1 MQQVQDR
8 FECLAKCKAVLDQA
22 VAKGQLPADTD
33 THLAA
38 HGAFAFVSG
47 LMRDWVET
55 PDTFE
60 LEGGRAAIDRHVYRR
75 LAREPAAANRYY
87 RASAMTEPLLDDQS
101 VYWVLWLNTLLHELG
116 VPVPMTPT
124 ALVAGA
130 RAVTGTVSPLLL
142 IVMIVAGMVIGNAA
156 WFAAGRRYGSA
167 VLKLLCRVSIS
178 PDTCVARTE
187 GTFGR
192 WGWSA
197 LVIGRFLPGVTLVA
211 PPLAGALGMKWSTFL
226 ALTVAG
232 SALFGLVVVGAGM
245 LLYEQIDF
253 VLQQLVIFGWEAVGI
268 LAVLLAL
275 YIGWRWWRRRIALA
289 IGVPRIDVQELRA
302 LIDAGEPIELIDVR
316 GRNANQLDQRQ
327 FRAPW

>member
-1 MQQVQDR
+1 
-8 FECLAKCKAVLDQA
+8 
-22 VAKGQLPADTD
+22 
-33 THLAA
+33 
-38 HGAFAFVSG
+38 
-47 LMRDWVET
+47 
-55 PDTFE
+55 
-60 LEGGRAAIDRHVYRR
+60 
-75 LAREPAAANRYY
+75 
-87 RASAMTEPLLDDQS
+87 MTEPFLDDQS

-142 IVMIVAGMVIGNAA
+142 IVMIIAGMVIGNAV

-253 VLQQLVIFGWEAVGI
+253 VLQQLIIFGREAVGI

-327 FRAPW
+327 IPGAVVMHLDEIEAGRFVAARDRQIIVYCSCPNEASAAKAVRLLHKHGYLRARPLRGGLDAWMASERPDRSAAPAQVSL

>member
-1 MQQVQDR
+1 
-8 FECLAKCKAVLDQA
+8 
-22 VAKGQLPADTD
+22 
-33 THLAA
+33 
-38 HGAFAFVSG
+38 
-47 LMRDWVET
+47 
-55 PDTFE
+55 
-60 LEGGRAAIDRHVYRR
+60 
-75 LAREPAAANRYY
+75 
-87 RASAMTEPLLDDQS
+87 MTEPFLDDQS

-130 RAVTGTVSPLLL
+130 RAVTGTLSPLLL
-142 IVMIVAGMVIGNAA
+142 IVMIIAGMVIGNAA

-253 VLQQLVIFGWEAVGI
+253 VLQQLLIFGREAVGI
-268 LAVLLAL
+268 LIVLLAL

-302 LIDAGEPIELIDVR
+302 LIDAGEPVELIDVR

-327 FRAPW
+327 IPGAVVMHLDEIEAGRFVAARDRQIIVYCSCPNEASAAKAVQLLHKHGYLRARPLRGGLDAWMASERPDRSAAPAQVSL

>member
-1 MQQVQDR
+1 
-8 FECLAKCKAVLDQA
+8 
-22 VAKGQLPADTD
+22 
-33 THLAA
+33 
-38 HGAFAFVSG
+38 
-47 LMRDWVET
+47 
-55 PDTFE
+55 
-60 LEGGRAAIDRHVYRR
+60 
-75 LAREPAAANRYY
+75 
-87 RASAMTEPLLDDQS
+87 MTEPFLDDQS

-130 RAVTGTVSPLLL
+130 RAVTGTLSPLLL
-142 IVMIVAGMVIGNAA
+142 IVMIIAGMVIGNAA

-253 VLQQLVIFGWEAVGI
+253 VLQQLLIFGREAVGI
-268 LAVLLAL
+268 VTVLLAL

-327 FRAPW
+327 IPGAVVMHLDEIEAGRFVAARDRQIIVYCSCPNEASAAKAVQLLHKHGYLRARPLRGGLDAWMASERPDRSAAPAQVSL

>member
-1 MQQVQDR
+1 
-8 FECLAKCKAVLDQA
+8 
-22 VAKGQLPADTD
+22 
-33 THLAA
+33 
-38 HGAFAFVSG
+38 
-47 LMRDWVET
+47 
-55 PDTFE
+55 
-60 LEGGRAAIDRHVYRR
+60 
-75 LAREPAAANRYY
+75 
-87 RASAMTEPLLDDQS
+87 MTEPFLDDQS

-142 IVMIVAGMVIGNAA
+142 IVMIIAGMVIGNAA

-253 VLQQLVIFGWEAVGI
+253 VLQQLVIFGREAVGI
-268 LAVLLAL
+268 LTILLAL

-289 IGVPRIDVQELRA
+289 IGVPRIDVQELRT

-327 FRAPW
+327 IPGAVVMHLDEIEAGRFVAARDRQIIVYCSCPNEASAAKAVQLLHKHGYLRARPLRGGLDAWMASERPDRSAAPAQVSL

>member
-1 MQQVQDR
+1 
-8 FECLAKCKAVLDQA
+8 
-22 VAKGQLPADTD
+22 
-33 THLAA
+33 
-38 HGAFAFVSG
+38 
-47 LMRDWVET
+47 
-55 PDTFE
+55 
-60 LEGGRAAIDRHVYRR
+60 
-75 LAREPAAANRYY
+75 
-87 RASAMTEPLLDDQS
+87 MTESFLNDQS

-130 RAVTGTVSPLLL
+130 RAVTGTVSPPLL
-142 IVMIVAGMVIGNAA
+142 IVMIIAGMVIGNAA
-156 WFAAGRRYGSA
+156 WFAAGRRYGSG
-167 VLKLLCRVSIS
+167 VLRLLCRVSIS

-226 ALTVAG
+226 ILTVAG
-232 SALFGLVVVGAGM
+232 SALFGVVVVGAGM

-253 VLQQLVIFGWEAVGI
+253 VLRQLVIFGWEAVGI
-268 LAVLLAL
+268 LGVLLVL

-327 FRAPW
+327 IPGATVLHLDEIEAGRFVAERDRQILVYCSCPNEASAAKAVRLLHGHGYLRARPLRGGLDAWMASERSVGGDAQAQVSL

>member
-1 MQQVQDR
+1 
-8 FECLAKCKAVLDQA
+8 
-22 VAKGQLPADTD
+22 
-33 THLAA
+33 
-38 HGAFAFVSG
+38 
-47 LMRDWVET
+47 
-55 PDTFE
+55 
-60 LEGGRAAIDRHVYRR
+60 
-75 LAREPAAANRYY
+75 
-87 RASAMTEPLLDDQS
+87 MTEPFLDDQS

-124 ALVAGA
+124 ALVAGG
-130 RAVTGTVSPLLL
+130 RAVTGPVSPLVR
-142 IVMIVAGMVIGNAA
+142 IVRSIAGRVRGNAGG
-156 WFAAGRRYGSA
+156 FAAGRRYGSA

-253 VLQQLVIFGWEAVGI
+253 VLQQLLIFGREAVGI
-268 LAVLLAL
+268 VTVLLAL

-316 GRNANQLDQRQ
+316 GRDANQLDQRQ
-327 FRAPW
+327 IPGAVVMHLDEIEAGRFVAARDRQIIVYCSCPNEASAAKAVQLLHKHGYLRARPLRGGLDAWMASERPDRSAAPAQVSL

>member
-1 MQQVQDR
+1 
-8 FECLAKCKAVLDQA
+8 
-22 VAKGQLPADTD
+22 
-33 THLAA
+33 
-38 HGAFAFVSG
+38 
-47 LMRDWVET
+47 
-55 PDTFE
+55 
-60 LEGGRAAIDRHVYRR
+60 
-75 LAREPAAANRYY
+75 
-87 RASAMTEPLLDDQS
+87 MTEPFLNDQS

-130 RAVTGTVSPLLL
+130 RAVTGTLSPLLL
-142 IVMIVAGMVIGNAA
+142 IVMIIAGMVIGNAA

-268 LAVLLAL
+268 LTVLLAL

-327 FRAPW
+327 IPGAVVMHLDEIEAGRFVAARDRQIIVYCSCPNEASAAKAVQLLHKHGYLRARPLRGGLDAWMASERPDRSAAPAQVSL

>member
-1 MQQVQDR
+1 
-8 FECLAKCKAVLDQA
+8 
-22 VAKGQLPADTD
+22 
-33 THLAA
+33 
-38 HGAFAFVSG
+38 
-47 LMRDWVET
+47 
-55 PDTFE
+55 
-60 LEGGRAAIDRHVYRR
+60 
-75 LAREPAAANRYY
+75 
-87 RASAMTEPLLDDQS
+87 MTEPFLNDQS

-142 IVMIVAGMVIGNAA
+142 IVMIIAGMVIGNAA

-268 LAVLLAL
+268 LTVLLAL

-327 FRAPW
+327 IPGAVVMHLDEIEAGRFVAARDRQIIVYCSCPNEASAAKAVQLLHKHGYLRARPLRGGLDAWMASERPDRSDAPAQVSL

>member
-1 MQQVQDR
+1 
-8 FECLAKCKAVLDQA
+8 
-22 VAKGQLPADTD
+22 
-33 THLAA
+33 
-38 HGAFAFVSG
+38 
-47 LMRDWVET
+47 
-55 PDTFE
+55 
-60 LEGGRAAIDRHVYRR
+60 
-75 LAREPAAANRYY
+75 
-87 RASAMTEPLLDDQS
+87 MTEPFLDDQS

-130 RAVTGTVSPLLL
+130 RAVTGTLSPLLL
-142 IVMIVAGMVIGNAA
+142 IVMIIAGMVIGNAA

-268 LAVLLAL
+268 LTVLLAL

-302 LIDAGEPIELIDVR
+302 LIDAGEPVELIDVR

-327 FRAPW
+327 IPGALVMHLDEIEAGRFVAARDRQIIVYCSCPNEASAAKAVQLLHKHGYLRARPLRGGLDAWMASERPDRSAAPAQVSL

>member
-1 MQQVQDR
+1 
-8 FECLAKCKAVLDQA
+8 
-22 VAKGQLPADTD
+22 
-33 THLAA
+33 
-38 HGAFAFVSG
+38 
-47 LMRDWVET
+47 
-55 PDTFE
+55 
-60 LEGGRAAIDRHVYRR
+60 
-75 LAREPAAANRYY
+75 
-87 RASAMTEPLLDDQS
+87 MTEPFLDDQS

-142 IVMIVAGMVIGNAA
+142 IVMIIAGMVIGNAA

-268 LAVLLAL
+268 LTVLLAL

-327 FRAPW
+327 IPGAVVMHLDEIEAGRYVAARDRQIIVYCSCPNEASAAKAVQLLHKHGYLRARPLRGGLDAWMASERPVRSAASAQVSL

>member
-1 MQQVQDR
+1 
-8 FECLAKCKAVLDQA
+8 
-22 VAKGQLPADTD
+22 
-33 THLAA
+33 
-38 HGAFAFVSG
+38 
-47 LMRDWVET
+47 
-55 PDTFE
+55 
-60 LEGGRAAIDRHVYRR
+60 
-75 LAREPAAANRYY
+75 
-87 RASAMTEPLLDDQS
+87 MTEPLLDDQS

-130 RAVTGTVSPLLL
+130 RAVTGTLSPLLL
-142 IVMIVAGMVIGNAA
+142 IVMIIAGMVIGNAA

-253 VLQQLVIFGWEAVGI
+253 VLQQLIIFGREAVGI

-289 IGVPRIDVQELRA
+289 IGVPRVDVQELRA

-327 FRAPW
+327 IPGAVVMHLDEIEAGRFVAARDRQIIVYCSCPNEASAAKAVQLLHKHGYLRARPLRGGLDAWMASERPDRSAAPAQVSL

>member
-1 MQQVQDR
+1 
-8 FECLAKCKAVLDQA
+8 
-22 VAKGQLPADTD
+22 
-33 THLAA
+33 
-38 HGAFAFVSG
+38 
-47 LMRDWVET
+47 
-55 PDTFE
+55 
-60 LEGGRAAIDRHVYRR
+60 
-75 LAREPAAANRYY
+75 
-87 RASAMTEPLLDDQS
+87 MTEPFLDDQS

-130 RAVTGTVSPLLL
+130 RAVTGTLSPLLL
-142 IVMIVAGMVIGNAA
+142 IVMIIAGMVIGNAA

-268 LAVLLAL
+268 LTVLLAL

-327 FRAPW
+327 IPGAVVMHLDEIEAGRFVAARDRQIIVYCSCPNEASAAKAVQLLHKHGYLRARPLRGGLDAWMASERPDRSAAPAQVSL

>member
-1 MQQVQDR
+1 
-8 FECLAKCKAVLDQA
+8 
-22 VAKGQLPADTD
+22 
-33 THLAA
+33 
-38 HGAFAFVSG
+38 
-47 LMRDWVET
+47 
-55 PDTFE
+55 
-60 LEGGRAAIDRHVYRR
+60 
-75 LAREPAAANRYY
+75 
-87 RASAMTEPLLDDQS
+87 MTEPLLDDQS

-116 VPVPMTPT
+116 VPVPLTPT

-142 IVMIVAGMVIGNAA
+142 IVMITAGMVIGNAA

-268 LAVLLAL
+268 LTVLLAL

-327 FRAPW
+327 IPGAVVMHLDEIEAGRFVAARDRQIIVYCSCPNEASAAKAVQLLHKHGYLRARPLRGGLDAWMASERPDRSAAPAQVSL

>member
-1 MQQVQDR
+1 
-8 FECLAKCKAVLDQA
+8 
-22 VAKGQLPADTD
+22 
-33 THLAA
+33 
-38 HGAFAFVSG
+38 
-47 LMRDWVET
+47 
-55 PDTFE
+55 
-60 LEGGRAAIDRHVYRR
+60 
-75 LAREPAAANRYY
+75 
-87 RASAMTEPLLDDQS
+87 MTEPFLDDQS

-130 RAVTGTVSPLLL
+130 RAVTGTLSPLLL
-142 IVMIVAGMVIGNAA
+142 IVMIIAGMVIGNAA

-253 VLQQLVIFGWEAVGI
+253 VLQQLIIFGREAVGI

-327 FRAPW
+327 IPGAVVMHLDEIEAGRFVAARDRQIIVYCSCPHEASAAKAVQLLHKHGYLRARPLRGGLDAWMDSERPDRSAASAQVSL

>member
-1 MQQVQDR
+1 
-8 FECLAKCKAVLDQA
+8 
-22 VAKGQLPADTD
+22 
-33 THLAA
+33 
-38 HGAFAFVSG
+38 
-47 LMRDWVET
+47 
-55 PDTFE
+55 
-60 LEGGRAAIDRHVYRR
+60 
-75 LAREPAAANRYY
+75 
-87 RASAMTEPLLDDQS
+87 MTEPFLDDQS

-130 RAVTGTVSPLLL
+130 RAVTGTLSPLLL
-142 IVMIVAGMVIGNAA
+142 IVMIIAGMVIGNAA

-253 VLQQLVIFGWEAVGI
+253 VLQQLLIFGREAIGI

-316 GRNANQLDQRQ
+316 GRNASQLDQRQ
-327 FRAPW
+327 IPGAVVMHLDEIEAGRFVAARDRQIIVYCSCPNEASAAKAVRLLHKHGYLRARPLRGGLDAWMASERPDRSDAPAQVSL

>member
-1 MQQVQDR
+1 
-8 FECLAKCKAVLDQA
+8 
-22 VAKGQLPADTD
+22 
-33 THLAA
+33 
-38 HGAFAFVSG
+38 
-47 LMRDWVET
+47 
-55 PDTFE
+55 
-60 LEGGRAAIDRHVYRR
+60 
-75 LAREPAAANRYY
+75 
-87 RASAMTEPLLDDQS
+87 MTEAFLDDQS

-142 IVMIVAGMVIGNAA
+142 IVMIIAGMVIGNAA
-156 WFAAGRRYGSA
+156 WFAAGRRYGSG

-268 LAVLLAL
+268 LTVLLAL

-327 FRAPW
+327 IPGAVVMHLDEIEAGRFVAARDRQIIVYCSCPNEASAAKAVQLLHKHGYLRARPLRGGLDAWIASERPVRSAAPAQGSL

>member
-1 MQQVQDR
+1 
-8 FECLAKCKAVLDQA
+8 
-22 VAKGQLPADTD
+22 
-33 THLAA
+33 
-38 HGAFAFVSG
+38 
-47 LMRDWVET
+47 
-55 PDTFE
+55 
-60 LEGGRAAIDRHVYRR
+60 
-75 LAREPAAANRYY
+75 
-87 RASAMTEPLLDDQS
+87 MTEPFLDDQS

-142 IVMIVAGMVIGNAA
+142 IVMIIAGMVIGNAA

-268 LAVLLAL
+268 LTVLLAL

-327 FRAPW
+327 IPGAVVMHLDEIEAGRFVAARDRQIIVYCSCPNEASAAKAVQLLHKHGYLRARPLRGGLDAWMASERPVRSAASAQVSL

>member
-1 MQQVQDR
+1 
-8 FECLAKCKAVLDQA
+8 
-22 VAKGQLPADTD
+22 
-33 THLAA
+33 
-38 HGAFAFVSG
+38 
-47 LMRDWVET
+47 
-55 PDTFE
+55 
-60 LEGGRAAIDRHVYRR
+60 
-75 LAREPAAANRYY
+75 
-87 RASAMTEPLLDDQS
+87 MTEPFLDDQS

-130 RAVTGTVSPLLL
+130 RAVTGSVSPLLL

-253 VLQQLVIFGWEAVGI
+253 VLQQLLIFGGEAVGI

-302 LIDAGEPIELIDVR
+302 LIDAGEPIE
-316 GRNANQLDQRQ
+316 
-327 FRAPW
+327 

>member
-1 MQQVQDR
+1 
-8 FECLAKCKAVLDQA
+8 
-22 VAKGQLPADTD
+22 
-33 THLAA
+33 
-38 HGAFAFVSG
+38 
-47 LMRDWVET
+47 
-55 PDTFE
+55 
-60 LEGGRAAIDRHVYRR
+60 
-75 LAREPAAANRYY
+75 
-87 RASAMTEPLLDDQS
+87 MTEPFLDDQS

-130 RAVTGTVSPLLL
+130 RAVTGTVSPLIL
-142 IVMIVAGMVIGNAA
+142 ILMIIAGMVIGNAV

-232 SALFGLVVVGAGM
+232 SALFGAVVVGAGM
-245 LLYEQIDF
+245 LLYEQIDI
-253 VLQQLVIFGWEAVGI
+253 VLRQLAIFGWEAVGI
-268 LAVLLAL
+268 LGVLLLL

-289 IGVPRIDVQELRA
+289 VGMPRIDVKELRA
-302 LIDAGEPIELIDVR
+302 LIEAGEPIDLIDVR
-316 GRNANQLDQRQ
+316 GRNANQLDQRRIPGAVVMHLDEIEAGKFVAERDRQ
-327 FRAPW
+327 IIVYCSCPNEASAAKAVRLLHGHGYLRARPLRGGLDAWLAADRPVRSAAQPLTS

>member
-1 MQQVQDR
+1 
-8 FECLAKCKAVLDQA
+8 
-22 VAKGQLPADTD
+22 
-33 THLAA
+33 
-38 HGAFAFVSG
+38 
-47 LMRDWVET
+47 
-55 PDTFE
+55 
-60 LEGGRAAIDRHVYRR
+60 
-75 LAREPAAANRYY
+75 
-87 RASAMTEPLLDDQS
+87 MTETFLDDQS
-101 VYWVLWLNTLLHELG
+101 VYWILWLNTLLHELG

-130 RAVTGTVSPLLL
+130 RAVTGSVNPLIL
-142 IVMIVAGMVIGNAA
+142 ILMIVAGMVLGNAA

-167 VLKLLCRVSIS
+167 VLRLLCRISIS

-226 ALTVAG
+226 ALTIAG
-232 SALFGLVVVGAGM
+232 SALFGVVVVGAGM
-245 LLYEQIDF
+245 LLSAQIDALL
-253 VLQQLVIFGWEAVGI
+253 VQLAIFGWEAIGI
-268 LAVLLAL
+268 LAILLAL

-302 LIDAGEPIELIDVR
+302 LIDAGEPIDLIDVR
-316 GRNANQLDQRQ
+316 GRNASQLDQRRIPGAVVMHLDEIEAGRFVAARDRQ
-327 FRAPW
+327 IIVYCSCPNEASAAKAVRLLHRHGYLRARPLRGGLEAWIASERPVASAAQPLTS

>member
-1 MQQVQDR
+1 
-8 FECLAKCKAVLDQA
+8 
-22 VAKGQLPADTD
+22 
-33 THLAA
+33 
-38 HGAFAFVSG
+38 
-47 LMRDWVET
+47 
-55 PDTFE
+55 
-60 LEGGRAAIDRHVYRR
+60 
-75 LAREPAAANRYY
+75 
-87 RASAMTEPLLDDQS
+87 MTEPFLDDQS

-130 RAVTGTVSPLLL
+130 RAVTGTVSPLML
-142 IVMIVAGMVIGNAA
+142 ILMIVAGMVIGNAA

-167 VLKLLCRVSIS
+167 VLRLLCRVSIS

-226 ALTVAG
+226 GLTIAG
-232 SALFGLVVVGAGM
+232 SALCGAVVVGAGM

-253 VLQQLVIFGWEAVGI
+253 VLRQLVIFGWEAVGI
-268 LAVLLAL
+268 LGVLLVL

-289 IGVPRIDVQELRA
+289 IGIPRIDVDELRA
-302 LIDAGEPIELIDVR
+302 LIDAGEPIHLIDVR
-316 GRNANQLDQRQ
+316 GRNASQLDQRRIPGATVMHLDEIEAGRFVAERDRQ
-327 FRAPW
+327 IIVYCSCPNEASAAKAVRLLHGHGYLRARPLRGGLDAWMASERQPASAAQPLTS